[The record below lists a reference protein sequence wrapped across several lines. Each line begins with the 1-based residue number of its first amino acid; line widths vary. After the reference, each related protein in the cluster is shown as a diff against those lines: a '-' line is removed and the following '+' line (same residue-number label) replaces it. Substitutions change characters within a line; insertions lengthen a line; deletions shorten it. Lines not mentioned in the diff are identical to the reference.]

1 MVYLL
6 ITHLQRHLLLSSFK
20 YNFGEV
26 VLILLLRENWLASA
40 KHLLGSRFGVS
51 IQTYWGVSGPHCS
64 LTIEYIQ
71 VSRSKSIIFPDPE
84 LRAVGPFEVLALF
97 LL

>member
-1 MVYLL
+1 VVYLL

-51 IQTYWGVSGPHCS
+51 IQTYRGVSGPHC

-71 VSRSKSIIFPDPE
+71 VPRSKSIIFPDPE
-84 LRAVGPFEVLALF
+84 LRAVGLF
-97 LL
+97 LPF